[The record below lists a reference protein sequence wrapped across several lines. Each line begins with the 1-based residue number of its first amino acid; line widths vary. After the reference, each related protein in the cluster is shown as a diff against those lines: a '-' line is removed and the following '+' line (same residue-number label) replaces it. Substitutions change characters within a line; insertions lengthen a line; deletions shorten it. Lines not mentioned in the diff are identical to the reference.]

1 MAEDLRR
8 VIPEPASGKPQPV
21 DPNAGTWRDPKAYD
35 AQYLSQVGGKAITD
49 VYEGLSQ
56 MPGAMYDIIRGF
68 MERQR
73 QKDPEEL
80 RGSADPYDTAAYDAA
95 IAAIDKAR
103 AEPVETGK
111 EAAKALGEYFG
122 KATAGP
128 AGATQFL
135 AENFAPLP
143 RVPKAGKP
151 VMTNV
156 VRPKNAG
163 QVLEE
168 YAGAMGPESP
178 KMGYVPSYIDYA
190 EVFKNDTPVEKRSAI
205 QEFFKTKA
213 RNYFVKQFGT
223 ADDPIFK
230 GIKEGKIQTSKLSEV
245 IRPYAV
251 KAAGE
256 GKVRTNPVTG
266 ESRFYPSN
274 PEAIEDITKAYD
286 SMTGMRGA
294 VFSNQTIGRPDYHN
308 LALPEASEKQLALNE
323 QAIQQM
329 IDQGL
334 SPYEINPNVIYAG
347 YVDPQ
352 HAKNAKLTPFNKIM
366 TASLGALTG
375 DQKAAFAAGRG
386 ELSNMLSTAIKKGET
401 VYDMSPSGA
410 LSKILDPKDLVDY
423 LETLPVEKIKNMRF
437 EDAIKGSVKA
447 QSHREGFQAAAEK
460 IRTGKAV
467 PDAIFLKGVS
477 DPILSFGKDSPFEG
491 YTWRR
496 ILDPEATDIE
506 GAYIGHSVG
515 GYRKG
520 GGYGPDKY
528 KRFVEGS
535 AQVYSLRDPR
545 GRPVTTIEVYQSPD
559 SPPKVAQI
567 KGNGAKT
574 GNSVPEKYDQAVVE
588 FLQYLKPSHISEYGL
603 PPLTKAYKEETTQG
617 IGKLR
622 ARIGAGQP
630 IGAPPQ
636 EGIGQLGPEQAPA
649 LFVEPP
655 LDQLPPQLNQRLER
669 AGLNQFQRNLL
680 AMLRRR
686 MMEDDD
692 RGPEGEE

>member
-111 EAAKALGEYFG
+111 KAAKALGEYFG

-143 RVPKAGKP
+143 RVPKMGKP

-156 VRPKNAG
+156 VRPKNSG

-168 YAGAMGPESP
+168 YSRSAGGGYTSGYVAMGRELALSA
-178 KMGYVPSYIDYA
+178 SED
-190 EVFKNDTPVEKRSAI
+190 KRDAI
-205 QEFFKTKA
+205 SEFFKTKA

-230 GIKEGKIQTSKLSEV
+230 AIKEGQIETQRLGEV

-251 KAAGE
+251 KAARE
-256 GKVRTNPVTG
+256 GKVRTNPATG

-274 PEAIEDITKAYD
+274 PEAIEDISKAYD
-286 SMTGMRGA
+286 QMTGMRGA
-294 VFSNQTIGRPDYHN
+294 VFANQTIGRPDYKT
-308 LALPEASEKQLALNE
+308 LALPEAAAKQVALNE
-323 QAIQQM
+323 QTIQQL

-334 SPYEINPNVIYAG
+334 APYEINPNIIYAG
-347 YVDPQ
+347 YVSPEQ
-352 HAKNAKLTPFNKIM
+352 AKGLSPKDKIM
-366 TASLGALTG
+366 TANLGNLTKPQI
-375 DQKAAFAAGRG
+375 DAFASDRDN
-386 ELSNMLSTAIKKGET
+386 LLNTISTAIQKGEPL
-401 VYDMSPSGA
+401 YDMNPSGA
-410 LSKILDPKDLVDY
+410 LSKILAPKDLVDY
-423 LETLPVEKIKNMRF
+423 LDTLPVEKIKNIRF
-437 EDAIKGSVKA
+437 EDAVKASVKA
-447 QSHREGFQAAAEK
+447 QSYREGFQSAAEK

-467 PDAIFLKGVS
+467 PETIFLKGVS
-477 DPILSFGKDSPFEG
+477 GPILSFGKDSPFEG

-496 ILDPEATDIE
+496 ILDPEATAIE

-515 GYRKG
+515 GFAKH
-520 GGYGPDKY
+520 GGYGPTAHKD
-528 KRFVEGS
+528 FVNGTR
-535 AQVYSLRDPR
+535 QVYSLRDPR
-545 GRPVTTIEVYQSPD
+545 GRPVTTIEVNQQPD
-559 SPPKVAQI
+559 SPPMVSQI
-567 KGNGAKT
+567 KGNGAKS
-574 GNSVPEKYDQAVVE
+574 GNSAPEKYDQAVAD
-588 FLQYLKPSHISEYGL
+588 FLAHLKPSRIVESDSYL
-603 PPLTKAYKEETTQG
+603 PPLTKAYKDEFTQG

-622 ARIGAGQP
+622 ARVGAGQP